1 MSETKNKLGLVFAG
15 GGGKG
20 AYQIGVWKALCETGL
35 DKQIKAVSGTSV
47 GALNAAL
54 FAQGSLSN
62 AIKVWE
68 SIGLF
73 NVVKPHR
80 PTNGLFSSGNLAK
93 MIKGCIDL
101 SWRSVTTGIKCYVTA
116 ACKKEDVDSVI
127 GPDDKIDENAKS
139 EYKPRSFL
147 LSDQRLSEHQRLKL
161 LCATSA
167 IPHIFPSQKIEGIKF
182 IDGGVADNVPV
193 APLHDKEKCSLI
205 IVIHLND
212 TYTSND
218 KIVDK
223 DKYNDSTII
232 NIWPQKSQGNFI
244 TGTLDFNAKHA
255 RRRINEGYSENIAY
269 FRSLAEELNEGRIPE
284 TTTFFNG
291 CHELD
296 KNIERMK
303 VDDKNSLMTHSLIFI
318 RDMLTELNTNICS
331 LRDELQCSSFE
342 TELNRYMMIC
352 HKNKTEE
359 GVLYTRLPCGDRL
372 LRIVVDLYYI
382 AGGRYEIGDAELE
395 VIAEKVGLEES
406 ISTAELFSSF
416 SKVELALFTAE
427 TCLENINGL
436 SNTAIALQR
445 MNNGVTLS
453 SDNSAMVRTVTVISD
468 LLADIRKIEEHRKGI
483 SCTEER
489 VDKAQFKK
497 DTVIAQRDIGKLYS
511 ENIERG
517 LSCRSESISAECLD
531 YIKRQCQKFISD
543 HSYNSEDGFGV
554 MSDGRILKWLNISEA
569 FLYHLDSHKGKR
581 RGFVVDSNGIHSFIN
596 SDSDERTD
604 TPFAEL
610 AEMAE
615 FKKQGHRN
623 AKRIRGKKR
632 NSEEYSDIFSNKYI
646 HTADIVPLLKRISE
660 ACWVDLYL

>member
-1 MSETKNKLGLVFAG
+1 MSETKNKIGLVFAG

-68 SIGLF
+68 SIGF
-73 NVVKPHR
+73 FTVVKPHR
-80 PTNGLFSSGNLAK
+80 PTNGLFSSGNLVK

-127 GPDDKIDENAKS
+127 GPDDKIDENTKS

-167 IPHIFPSQKIEGIKF
+167 LPHIFPSQKIEGITF

-212 TYTSND
+212 TYTSHD

-232 NIWPQKSQGNFI
+232 NIWPQQSQGNLI
-244 TGTLDFNAKHA
+244 TGTMDFNSTHAK
-255 RRRINEGYSENIAY
+255 RRIYEGYSENIAY
-269 FRSLAEELNEGRIPE
+269 FRFLAEELKEDRIPE
-284 TTTFFNG
+284 TTAFFNG

-303 VDDKNSLMTHSLIFI
+303 DDDKNSLMTHSLIFI
-318 RDMLTELNTNICS
+318 RDMLTGLNTNICS

-352 HKNKTEE
+352 NKNKTEE
-359 GVLYTRLPCGDRL
+359 GVLYTKLPCGDRL

-395 VIAEKVGLEES
+395 VIAEKVGLQES
-406 ISTAELFSSF
+406 ISTTELFASF
-416 SKVELALFTAE
+416 SNEELAWFAVE
-427 TCLENINGL
+427 TGLDNINGL
-436 SNTAIALQR
+436 SDTAMALYR
-445 MNNGVTLS
+445 MNSGETLS
-453 SDNSAMVRTVTVISD
+453 FDNSATVRTVTVISD
-468 LLADIRKIEEHRKGI
+468 LLSDIRKIEEHQKKSRSI
-483 SCTEER
+483 EER
-489 VDKAQFKK
+489 LDKALFKE
-497 DTVIAQRDIGKLYS
+497 DTVIVERKIGKLYS

-517 LSCRSESISAECLD
+517 VSRKSESISAECLD
-531 YIKRQCQKFISD
+531 YIKRECLKFIND
-543 HSYNSEDGFGV
+543 HRYNAEDGFGV
-554 MSDGRILKWLNISEA
+554 MADGRILKWLDISKA
-569 FLYHLDSHKGKR
+569 FLYHLDSHKGNK
-581 RGFVVDSNGIHSFIN
+581 RGFVIDSNGIHSLIN
-596 SDSDERTD
+596 SEERTD
-604 TPFAEL
+604 TSFAEL
-610 AEMAE
+610 AEMTE
-615 FKKQGHRN
+615 FKKQGNRN

-646 HTADIVPLLKRISE
+646 HTDDRLTLEQLLPSL
-660 ACWVDLYL
+660 AML